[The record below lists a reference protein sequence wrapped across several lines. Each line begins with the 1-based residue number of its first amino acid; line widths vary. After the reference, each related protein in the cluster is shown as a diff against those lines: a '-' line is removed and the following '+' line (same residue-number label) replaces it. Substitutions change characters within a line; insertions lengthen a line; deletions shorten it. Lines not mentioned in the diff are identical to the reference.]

1 LEVDVATQIFG
12 RIANNGYAARI
23 RPTRKST
30 SWHSSFY
37 FAGIGRTIWPWITGT
52 RGGAKELLR
61 FVDWAKKAGVRRLL
75 VNGSYITTKARPT
88 DVDIVI
94 LPGSDEDMPS
104 DEEIKWP
111 FLHIL
116 IAVDE
121 ADLKRWADEDF
132 GSDRQDHRKGIVE
145 VIL

>member
-1 LEVDVATQIFG
+1 MLPGFDQHGNLPPGIHRSTLQELVERFGHGSPEREVE
-12 RIANNGYAARI
+12 
-23 RPTRKST
+23 
-30 SWHSSFY
+30 
-37 FAGIGRTIWPWITGT
+37 
-52 RGGAKELLR
+52 AKELLR

-75 VNGSYITTKARPT
+75 VNGSYITTKARPN